1 VHPPAAARV
10 QDAVMTS
17 ALDLRGADVAGGAKL
32 LGGPEVVLT
41 DDQIRGFVHD
51 ALETVDLDGR
61 SVCVLVP
68 DSTRSCPLPLLLRAV
83 RDGLVG
89 RATRVTVMVA
99 LGTHPAMDDDQLAD
113 LLGESKG
120 QLGAGFPGWSIVNHA
135 WWDPNAMT
143 VIGEITAADV
153 REISQG
159 RLAEDVVVRVN
170 RAAVEHD
177 VTLVVGPVFPHEVV
191 GFSGGNKYLFPGI
204 SGQEMID
211 VSHWLGALISS
222 STIIG
227 TSGITPVRALID
239 RAASMVPG
247 PRLAF
252 THVVRPGSRQLNA
265 IAFGTTEAAW
275 AAAAEV
281 SASVHIRY
289 LQAPVARVLSIVP
302 HRYDEMWTAAK
313 AMYKVEPIVADGG
326 EIIVYGPHVREI
338 SRTFGEQIKA
348 IGYHCREYFTA
359 QWPQFRDVPRGVI
372 GHSSHLRGAGTFDL
386 ATGEHCRF
394 TVTLATG
401 IDEATTR
408 AVGLNYLDPASVDVD
423 SYAADPGTL
432 VVPDAGEQLYRLG
445 SPAG

>member
-1 VHPPAAARV
+1 MV
-10 QDAVMTS
+10 DMTTS
-17 ALDLRGADVAGGAKL
+17 VDVTSDVRL
-32 LGGPEVVLT
+32 LGGPDVVLT
-41 DDQIRGFVHD
+41 DDQVRDFVHD
-51 ALETVDLDGR
+51 ALTAEALDGR
-61 SVCVLVP
+61 SVCILVP

-83 RDGLVG
+83 RDGLAG
-89 RATRVTVMVA
+89 RASRVTVMVA

-113 LLGESKG
+113 LVGDPRGRLG
-120 QLGAGFPGWSIVNHA
+120 LGFPGWSIVNHA
-135 WWDPNAMT
+135 WWEPSALT
-143 VIGEITAADV
+143 VVGDISAADV

-170 RAAVEHD
+170 RAVVDHD

-191 GFSGGNKYLFPGI
+191 GFSGGNKYLFPGV
-204 SGQEMID
+204 SGQQLID

-227 TSGITPVRALID
+227 TTGTTPVRALID

-252 THVVRPGSRQLNA
+252 THVVRPGSHDLNA

-275 AAAAEV
+275 AAAAEI
-281 SASVHIRY
+281 SALVHIRY
-289 LQAPVARVLSIVP
+289 LQAPVQRVLSIVP

-326 EIIVYGPHVREI
+326 EIIVFGPHVREI
-338 SRTFGEQIKA
+338 SRTFGDQIKA
-348 IGYHCREYFTA
+348 IGYHCREYFTE
-359 QWPQFRDVPRGVI
+359 QWPLFHDVPRGVI
-372 GHSSHLRGAGTFDL
+372 GHSTHLRGAGTFDV

-401 IDEATTR
+401 IDEVTTR
-408 AVGLNYLDPASVDVD
+408 GVALNYLDPASIDIA
-423 SYAADPGTL
+423 SYAADPDTL
-432 VVPDAGEQLYRLG
+432 VVPDAGEQLYRLATPG
-445 SPAG
+445 G